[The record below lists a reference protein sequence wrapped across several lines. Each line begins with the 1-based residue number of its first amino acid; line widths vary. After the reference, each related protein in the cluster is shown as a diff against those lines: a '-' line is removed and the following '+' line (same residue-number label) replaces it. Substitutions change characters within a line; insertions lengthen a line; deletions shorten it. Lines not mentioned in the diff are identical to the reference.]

1 MASIIHQPD
10 CFMCVLCLK
19 DSPRSGASGL
29 TSVGLK
35 PKRKGTLRG
44 EVRTT
49 RRKGVKDGKTGRESE
64 RGCDRREKGKKKKR
78 RRRRRGRKL
87 RGGQRTR
94 KEDRKCKGM
103 LASSTITAS
112 AWIHSRCSWVIFR
125 CICRTPGTTPLHPQH
140 HHHHHPLLRAPKL
153 CC

>member
-44 EVRTT
+44 EVRITH
-49 RRKGVKDGKTGRESE
+49 RKGVKDGKTGRESE
-64 RGCDRREKGKKKKR
+64 RGCDRREKGKKKKEEEEEGKKVER
-78 RRRRRGRKL
+78 RTEDEK
-87 RGGQRTR
+87 GGQEMQGHVGFVNDHSVCVDSQSLQLSNFPVHLQDTWHN
-94 KEDRKCKGM
+94 
-103 LASSTITAS
+103 TPPPTAPPPPPPPM
-112 AWIHSRCSWVIFR
+112 C
-125 CICRTPGTTPLHPQH
+125 T
-140 HHHHHPLLRAPKL
+140 
-153 CC
+153 